1 MKKNG
6 SAKSHNMKRISI
18 TRWFRNVSI
27 AKKLY
32 FTVGLMA
39 LLIAIELGALV
50 FSINTLSSVR
60 AYVAGEGLWSKAQ
73 KDAMYQLLK
82 YGRTRDEADYLAF
95 KEFMK
100 VPLGDHKTLVE
111 MSKPKP
117 DLAIARQG
125 FLEGRNHPDDIDGMI
140 KLFQRFNKNKY
151 INGAITAWLAADAII
166 PQFYI
171 IGDKLHQ
178 EINTANPSQERINA
192 ILGEI
197 NPVNVQ
203 ITPLEDRFSYT
214 LGEGSRWLE
223 NLVLKLLFSISLSV
237 ELTGLLL
244 AIAVSRGIQKG
255 LKEILLS
262 AQAVARGDFSR
273 KAKTFSKD
281 EIGIVAND
289 FNKMADALQHSIHE
303 IGRAQ
308 RKFEDL
314 MESAPD
320 AMVLV
325 NAEGI
330 IQVTNKQ
337 CATIFGYK
345 KEDLVGHSV
354 DMLFPE
360 RLHGAKKDHRAQ
372 FFSNPAMRTAGTRL
386 ELPGLKSN
394 GEEFPVE
401 ISISPLETEEGVLLM
416 SAALRDVSEKK
427 QMEEKVREAN
437 VTLERKVQQRT
448 AELEL
453 KNKELEQFAYVASH
467 DLQEPLRTTTGFVDA
482 LRKQYKG
489 KLDEHAD
496 RYLNYI
502 AQSSDRM
509 KTLIKD
515 LLDYSRIGRQKQFI
529 PVDCNELLKE
539 VLADLDNVIRE
550 SGAVVKTAN
559 LPVVPAFPTE
569 LKLLFQNLISNSIKF
584 RKQGS
589 EPCIKVD
596 VEEHDGYWQFALQ
609 DNGIGIDLR
618 HQDRIFVIF
627 QRLHNRSDYEGSG
640 IGLAHCKKIVELHG
654 GKIWV
659 ASTLGEGSTFF
670 FTISAHPD
678 SQEDE
683 QLQRVQ
689 QPLNS

>member
-1 MKKNG
+1 MKKQG
-6 SAKSHNMKRISI
+6 SFKSHNMKGISI
-18 TRWFRNVSI
+18 VRWFRNVSI

-82 YGRTRDEADYLAF
+82 YGRTRDEADYVKF
-95 KEFMK
+95 EEFMK
-100 VPLGDHKTLVE
+100 VPMGDHKTLLE
-111 MSKPKP
+111 LSKPKP
-117 DLAIARQG
+117 DIAIARQG

-151 INGAITAWLAADAII
+151 ISGAIVAWMAADSII
-166 PQFYI
+166 PRFYV
-171 IGDKLHQ
+171 IGEELHN
-178 EINTANPSQERINA
+178 EINADNPSQERINA

-203 ITPLEDRFSYT
+203 ITPFEDKFSYT

-244 AIAVSRGIQKG
+244 AIAVSRSIQKG

-262 AQAVARGDFSR
+262 AQAVAKGDFSR
-273 KAKTFSKD
+273 KAEAFSKD

-289 FNKMADALQHSIHE
+289 FNKMADALQHSIQE

-345 KEDLVGHSV
+345 KDDLVGHSV

-360 RLHGAKKDHRAQ
+360 RLQDAQKEHRAQ
-372 FFSNPAMRTAGTRL
+372 FFSDPTMRTAGARL
-386 ELPGLKSN
+386 ELPGRRSN
-394 GEEFPVE
+394 REEFPVE
-401 ISISPLETEEGVLLM
+401 ISLSPLITEEGVLLM
-416 SAALRDVSEKK
+416 SAALRDVTEKK
-427 QMEEKVREAN
+427 LMEEKVREAN
-437 VTLERKVQQRT
+437 ITLERKVQQRT

-489 KLDEHAD
+489 RLDEHAD

-529 PVDCNELLKE
+529 PVDCNDLLKE
-539 VLADLDNVIRE
+539 VLADLDTVIRE
-550 SGAVVKTAN
+550 SGAVVKMDD

-584 RKQGS
+584 RKQGTK
-589 EPCIKVD
+589 PCVKVG
-596 VEEHDGYWQFALQ
+596 VEKMNGYWQFAVQ
-609 DNGIGIDLR
+609 DNGIGIDPR

-627 QRLHNRSDYEGSG
+627 QRLHNRADYEGSG

-659 ASTLGEGSTFF
+659 ASTLGAGSTFF
-670 FTISAHPD
+670 FTISEHPVL
-678 SQEDE
+678 QENE
-683 QLQRVQ
+683 HLRVQ
-689 QPLNS
+689 NPINL